1 MIYMTTDI
9 VMVVEM
15 AAQVVEVVEMVFLST
30 RLCRRLEKPAMP
42 GKYELS
48 MNNMIVVMELIMT
61 AMLVMMMMMMVML
74 VMTIVRPDWSVKHCC
89 SQPA

>member
-1 MIYMTTDI
+1 
-9 VMVVEM
+9 
-15 AAQVVEVVEMVFLST
+15 
-30 RLCRRLEKPAMP
+30 
-42 GKYELS
+42 

-61 AMLVMMMMMMVML
+61 AMLVMMMMMMVMM